1 MPAIIPAVVA
11 YGVATLAGKAI
22 IGAIAGALVSAAIGQ
37 REQRRAERQQRAAFN
52 ASLRDQV
59 VTVKGGVNPRPI
71 VYGRT
76 RVGGQIVY
84 AESFGATK
92 EKLLMVIALAHG
104 EIDAVETVYFN
115 DVPLTID
122 GSDNVATAP
131 YAFSGTQSP
140 LQVVT
145 VPGSPHQITLSQ
157 PPAGDLIVQ
166 DITFGTG
173 GGDAGAPP
181 VLVAGSDYSVSG
193 FTVTFN
199 AALVGKVVQISYTT
213 NVSGSYAKVWR
224 YTGAP
229 GQNLSTLMGV
239 LGAPSWTASDQC
251 QGMAALVVLL
261 TFGENIW
268 PTGVPN
274 ITAVLRGRRCYD
286 PRNASTVWTQNAA
299 LCTRDY
305 LRFQY
310 GVNVADARLD
320 DAGATNA
327 SANICD
333 EDVQLTATPTYQ
345 DRYTVNGII
354 STGDDRL
361 ANLEKFAQAMAGS
374 VNYSAGKWRIRAGAY
389 TAPALTLTEN
399 TLADGDIQ
407 IVPYASRRSLINGA
421 KATYINA
428 DAGYIED
435 QAPEWNNAGYIADDG
450 NVALTTALTLPLVT
464 DHQRA
469 QRLSK
474 IAVTRSREQLVLRCR
489 CNFSTYAWQV
499 GDMVSVT
506 LARYGFSAKPFR
518 ILERGFSIEGGMA
531 FTLREEPNG
540 LYDWNLG
547 EASVLTGAGNTTLPN
562 PTQVGVPTITGIT
575 SAQWLYKAGDGTF
588 VARIRV
594 AVTPP
599 ADDYV
604 LKGGKLQLQYKRGD
618 WTGDWA
624 LVEADGAATQIWID
638 PAFDAQN
645 YLIRVRALN
654 SAGYPSAWSAP
665 QIHTCSGRPG
675 QVVNLLANSDWT
687 QELGYPENAAYN
699 DTRSLRGWLL
709 GYSAHSG
716 QVAGRNYDGG
726 RTWNIGRGGAWLF
739 NNQITA
745 GQYSYLYQWVP
756 VVPGVEY
763 EIQVRASS
771 HRQYAYVAINW
782 YNAAQNSVLGSI
794 SNGFD
799 AGNTVDGDPYQA
811 ATRRKFWAKGVAPA
825 GTAWALFHC
834 LQQNTAATATPG
846 YTFWHQAM
854 MNVAPP
860 GVTMDTATPWVP
872 SPDDTVDGQLQSTY
886 KQAVGDAQYVVTTP
900 GNIGGIVFTAP
911 VTGLVRA
918 AATGRFRGW
927 FYGDP
932 IYIGRGRYWMRVAIN
947 YVTVFDSAKCS
958 LGAQEPP
965 GGGYNYFSSEQSIDH
980 IFAVQ
985 AGQVVQVLLYG
996 EPDTTLDPGMNTY
1009 LIETRGATVVAE
1021 LTRKV

>member
-71 VYGRT
+71 AYGRT

-84 AESFGATK
+84 AESFGAAK
-92 EKLLMVIALAHG
+92 EHLVLVIALAHG
-104 EIDAVETVYFN
+104 EIDAIETVYFN
-115 DVPLTID
+115 DVPLTLS
-122 GSDNVATAP
+122 GASVTTAP
-131 YAFSGTQSP
+131 YAFATQGH
-140 LQVVT
+140 VVHAAT
-145 VPGSPHQITLSQ
+145 VPGSPHQVTLPSA
-157 PPAGDLIVQ
+157 PSGGVIVQ
-166 DITFGTG
+166 DVTGGMG
-173 GGDAGAPP
+173 GGDSGSPP
-181 VLVAGSDYSVSG
+181 VLQAGPDYSVSG
-193 FTVTFN
+193 TVVTF
-199 AALVGKVVQISYTT
+199 AAAYSGRAMQITYTT
-213 NVSGSYAKVWR
+213 AGTTQSYAAVWG
-224 YTGAP
+224 YTGAA
-229 GQNLSTLMGV
+229 GQDLSTTMLA
-239 LGAPSWTASDQC
+239 LGAPSWTSADKC
-251 QGMAALVVLL
+251 QGMAALIVRL
-261 TFGENIW
+261 TFAENIW

-274 ITAVLRGRRCYD
+274 ITAVVRGRRCYD

-345 DRYTVNGII
+345 DRYTVNGIV

-389 TAPALTLTEN
+389 TAPALTLSEN
-399 TLADGDIQ
+399 SLADGDIQ

-428 DAGYIED
+428 AAGYIED
-435 QAPEWNNAGYIADDG
+435 QAPEWSNAGYIADDG

-624 LVEADGAATQIWID
+624 LLEADGAATQIWID

-645 YLIRVRALN
+645 YLIRVRAVN
-654 SAGYPSAWSAP
+654 SAGYASAWSAP
-665 QIHTCSGRPG
+665 QIHVCQGRPG
-675 QVVNLLANSDWT
+675 QVVNLLTNSDWT
-687 QELGYPENAAYN
+687 EDLGLGGALFP
-699 DTRSLRGWLL
+699 DTRALRGW
-709 GYSAHSG
+709 G
-716 QVAGRNYDGG
+716 QAGVGTINIGRNYGNG
-726 RTWNIGRGGAWLF
+726 SQWNIGRGGMWFYQSGSTPGNYQFIYQRVPAQPGATYEASVAVSPHRCAALMYLRWVNSSF
-739 NNQITA
+739 GVISDAMGGPDQI
-745 GQYSYLYQWVP
+745 
-756 VVPGVEY
+756 
-763 EIQVRASS
+763 
-771 HRQYAYVAINW
+771 
-782 YNAAQNSVLGSI
+782 
-794 SNGFD
+794 D
-799 AGNTVDGDPYQA
+799 AGA
-811 ATRRKFWAKGVAPA
+811 AMIGGVYDAANHPRLWRSGVAPA
-825 GTAWALFHC
+825 GTAYIEVIC
-834 LQQNTAATATPG
+834 LKNNTTAG
-846 YTFWHQAM
+846 QGDSYAFFSKAM
-854 MNVAPP
+854 LCVAPA
-860 GVTMDTATPWVP
+860 GVTKETATPWV
-872 SPDDTVDGQLQSTY
+872 DDGLNTVDGQLQSTY

>member
-1 MPAIIPAVVA
+1 
-11 YGVATLAGKAI
+11 
-22 IGAIAGALVSAAIGQ
+22 
-37 REQRRAERQQRAAFN
+37 
-52 ASLRDQV
+52 V

-84 AESFGATK
+84 AESFGAVK

-131 YAFSGTQSP
+131 YAWSGVQSP
-140 LQVVT
+140 VQVAT
-145 VPGSPHQITLSQ
+145 VPGSPHQITLTS

-199 AALVGKVVQISYTT
+199 AAHVGKVVQISYTS

-229 GQNLSTLMGV
+229 GQDISSLMGV

-261 TFGENIW
+261 TFGENVW

-274 ITAVLRGRRCYD
+274 ITAVVRGRRCYD

-299 LCTRDY
+299 LCARDY

-310 GVNVADARLD
+310 GVNVADAKLD

-345 DRYTVNGII
+345 DRYTVNGVI

-374 VNYSAGKWRIRAGAY
+374 INYSAGKWRIRAGAY
-389 TAPALTLTEN
+389 TAPALTLSEN
-399 TLADGDIQ
+399 TLADGDVQ

-435 QAPEWNNAGYIADDG
+435 QAPEWSNAGYIADDG
-450 NVALTTALTLPLVT
+450 DVALTTALTLPLVT
-464 DHQRA
+464 DHHRA

-474 IAVTRSREQLVLRCR
+474 FAVTRSREQLTLRCR

-518 ILERGFSIEGGMA
+518 ILERGFSVEGGMA

-547 EASVLTGAGNTTLPN
+547 EASVLTGAGNTTLPS
-562 PTQVGVPTITGIT
+562 PTQVGAPTITGIT

-624 LVEADGAATQIWID
+624 MIEADGAATQIWID

-645 YLIRVRALN
+645 YLIRVRAVN
-654 SAGYPSAWSAP
+654 SAGYASAWSAP
-665 QIHTCSGRPG
+665 QVHVCQGRPG
-675 QVVNLLANSDWT
+675 QIVNLLTNSDWT
-687 QELGYPENAAYN
+687 EDLGLGGALFP
-699 DTRSLRGWLL
+699 DTRALRGW
-709 GYSAHSG
+709 G
-716 QVAGRNYDGG
+716 QAGVGTINIGRNYDNG
-726 RTWNIGRGGAWLF
+726 TAWNIGRGGMWFFQAGSTSGWYQFIYQRVPAQPGATYEASVAVSPHRCAARMYLRWVDSSF
-739 NNQITA
+739 NYISDA
-745 GQYSYLYQWVP
+745 MGGP
-756 VVPGVEY
+756 D
-763 EIQVRASS
+763 
-771 HRQYAYVAINW
+771 
-782 YNAAQNSVLGSI
+782 SI
-794 SNGFD
+794 D
-799 AGNTVDGDPYQA
+799 AGAGVIGGAYDA
-811 ATRRKFWAKGVAPA
+811 ANHPRLWRSGTAPA
-825 GTAWALFHC
+825 GTAYIEVIC
-834 LQQNTAATATPG
+834 LKDNTTSGQPDSYA
-846 YTFWHQAM
+846 FFSRAM
-854 MNVAPP
+854 LCVAPA
-860 GVTMDTATPWVP
+860 GVTKETATPWV
-872 SPDDTVDGQLQSTY
+872 DDGLNTVDGQLHSTY
-886 KQAVGDAQYVVTTP
+886 KQAIGDASYIVTTA
-900 GNIGGIVFTAP
+900 NTIGGIVFTAP
-911 VTGLVRA
+911 VTGVVRA
-918 AATGRFRGW
+918 AVTGRFRGW

-947 YVTVFDSAKCS
+947 YATVFDSARCS
-958 LGAQEPP
+958 LQGLEPA
-965 GGGYNYFSSEQSIDH
+965 GGGYAYYCSEQSIEH

-985 AGQVVQVLLYG
+985 AGQIVQVLVFG
-996 EPDTTLDPGMNTY
+996 EPDVGLDPGMNVYQIYTK
-1009 LIETRGATVVAE
+1009 GATVVAE